1 MYYVYAFLRDDG
13 SPYYIGKGKDY
24 RAWAKHNINLPK
36 NKQNII
42 IMESNLTELGAFAL
56 ERRYIEWY
64 GRKDLGT
71 GILRNLTDGGEGSS
85 LSIIIKN
92 KISNSNKGK
101 SSWSKGKNLSETH
114 KNNISK
120 SHLGKRTG
128 LWSNEKNPK
137 FGKGNLILGQSNPN
151 AKKWILLVNDVHI
164 VIDDLVKYCKD
175 NCLNY
180 STVYSWQKQ
189 YINGQKKLNKV
200 VTECH

>member
-13 SPYYIGKGKDY
+13 SPYYIGKGKNY

-36 NKQNII
+36 NKKNII

-56 ERRYIEWY
+56 ERRYVEWY

-71 GILRNLTDGGEGSS
+71 GILRNLTDGGEGTS
-85 LSIIIKN
+85 LSIITKN

-101 SSWSKGKNLSETH
+101 PSWSKGKNLSENH

-120 SHLGKRTG
+120 SHLGKRAG

-137 FGKGNLILGQSNPN
+137 FGKGNLISGQFNPN
-151 AKKWILLVNDVHI
+151 SKKWILSLNDVQI